1 MESARADRERAE
13 RIRVALGVSATALF
27 SATPSPFLHDLARI
41 GAYFGW
47 FLHLLDIHL
56 TAISERQRASYLT
69 GWTLLATA
77 VVSSLLRTDHSFWWS
92 IPLWIAMF
100 WLLWRAWKDTKEKTQ
115 ETEGES

>member
-13 RIRVALGVSATALF
+13 RIRVALGVSATVLI

-56 TAISERQRASYLT
+56 TAISEHQSASYLT

-77 VVSSLLRTDHSFWWS
+77 VVSSLLRTEHSFWWS
-92 IPLWIAMF
+92 VPLWIAMF

-115 ETEGES
+115 ETGREP